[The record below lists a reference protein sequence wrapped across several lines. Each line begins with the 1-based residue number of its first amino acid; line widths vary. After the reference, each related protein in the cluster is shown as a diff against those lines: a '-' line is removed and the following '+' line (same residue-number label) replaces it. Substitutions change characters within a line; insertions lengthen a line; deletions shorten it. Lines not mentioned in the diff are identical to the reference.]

1 MHGIGCMAGWD
12 HVWQGHTCMAGG
24 VHDRGGGCMAGW
36 GCAWQEA
43 CMAGACVAGVGHVHG
58 RGGVYIVRSVHGR
71 GVQGRGHAWQGGA
84 CMAGEMATAAEG
96 MHPTGI
102 HSCFLLHSHFP
113 VCGIYITG
121 KIRGE
126 DAV

>member
-1 MHGIGCMAGWD
+1 MCGRGIHAWQGVCMTGVGDAWQGGDVHGRRHAWQG
-12 HVWQGHTCMAGG
+12 HVWQGWGMCMAG
-24 VHDRGGGCMAGW
+24 VR
-36 GCAWQEA
+36 
-43 CMAGACVAGVGHVHG
+43 
-58 RGGVYIVRSVHGR
+58 VYIVRSVHGR

-113 VCGIYITG
+113 VCDIYITG